1 MNNVALLISTYDN
14 SEDLWS
20 LLEKTYLR
28 YWHDI
33 NLPIYLT
40 TNHKIFNGQLFNS
53 LTIGD
58 ELSWSDNLIK
68 SLNKINEQY
77 VLLTF
82 DDLFLTDSVDNQ
94 LIEQLMSRAISS
106 RFNYLQFY
114 RSTSKGRRV
123 DNLIFK
129 KSNVTRY
136 KNSTIWSFWQKD
148 VLLELLQKNENAWQF
163 ERDGNLRSH
172 QYEGFYST
180 RANVIPFVNGIVK
193 GVWNPLAKKKLNR
206 LGFFISS
213 DRIPLGWFS
222 TIKYKFRDL
231 QFDFLAY
238 IIHKIY

>member
-1 MNNVALLISTYDN
+1 M
-14 SEDLWS
+14 
-20 LLEKTYLR
+20 
-28 YWHDI
+28 
-33 NLPIYLT
+33 
-40 TNHKIFNGQLFNS
+40 F
-53 LTIGD
+53 
-58 ELSWSDNLIK
+58 
-68 SLNKINEQY
+68 
-77 VLLTF
+77 LLTF